1 MTSKIK
7 LSDHFTYSKLLKFVA
22 PCILMMV
29 FTSIY
34 GVVDGLF
41 VSNFAGKT
49 PFAAI
54 NLIMP
59 FLMIMGSFGFM
70 IGTGGSAIIS
80 KTLGEN
86 RKDKANE
93 YFSFL
98 IYFTAAL
105 GVVLAIVG
113 EISLP
118 AVTKLLKATDAMYD
132 YCISYARIIII
143 TVPFFMLQNVFQSLF
158 TTAEKPTIGFIVTVI
173 AGVTNMILDA
183 LFVWVFD
190 LGVVGAAIATAI
202 SQVLGGIIPVFYFAR
217 KNSSL
222 LALGKGPVNLPVLAK
237 TCTNGSSEF
246 ISNIS
251 SSFVSVLY
259 NYQLLKIAGEDGVA
273 TYGVLMYVNFIF
285 VAIFIGYSIGTAPI
299 IGYNLGSKNDTEQK
313 NIFKKSMS
321 LMAIIGVIMMISCFI
336 LASPLSYVFFR
347 NNPELAKMTKHA
359 FYLFSLA
366 FIFSGY
372 GIYGSSMF
380 TALNNGL
387 ISAIISIS
395 RTLIFQTSAILILP
409 IFLGLDGVWLSLMAA
424 DILSAIVSIIFC
436 ICFRKRYNYA

>member
-1 MTSKIK
+1 MRIK
-7 LSDHFTYSKLLKFVA
+7 LSDHFTYSKLLRFVA

-41 VSNFAGKT
+41 ISNFAGKT

-86 RKDKANE
+86 KKDKANE

-98 IYFTAAL
+98 IYFTATL
-105 GVVLAIVG
+105 GVVLTIVG
-113 EISLP
+113 EIVLP
-118 AVTKLLKATDAMYD
+118 TITRLFKATDDMYD
-132 YCISYARIIII
+132 YCITYGRIILI
-143 TVPFFMLQNVFQSLF
+143 TIPFFMLQNVFQSLF
-158 TTAEKPTIGFIVTVI
+158 TTAEKPTIGFIITIV

-183 LFVWVFD
+183 LFVWIFD
-190 LGVVGAAIATAI
+190 LGVAGAAIATSI
-202 SQVLGGIIPVFYFAR
+202 SQIVGGIVPIIYFSR

-222 LALGKGPVNLPVLAK
+222 LSLGKGPINLPVLAK

-246 ISNIS
+246 ISNVS
-251 SSFVSVLY
+251 ASFVSILY
-259 NYQLLKIAGEDGVA
+259 NYQLLKLAGEDGVA

-299 IGYNLGSKNDTEQK
+299 IGYNLGAQNNIEQK
-313 NIFKKSMS
+313 NIFKKSML
-321 LMAIIGVIMMISCFI
+321 LMAIIGVTMTILCFI
-336 LASPLSYVFFR
+336 LASPLAYIFFR
-347 NNPELAKMTKHA
+347 NNAELSKMTRHA

-387 ISAIISIS
+387 ISVIISVT
-395 RTLIFQTSAILILP
+395 RTLVFQTSTILILP
-409 IFLGLDGVWLSLMAA
+409 VILGLDGVWLSLIVA

-436 ICFRKRYNYA
+436 ICFRKKYNYA